1 MTETSENRDGAHHE
15 PATPMDENQK
25 LQVRLTHW
33 VAHNRSHSE
42 EFKQGAEQ
50 ARSSNLPDVARAIN
64 QAGELLQQAGEFLD
78 TALQA
83 MEKP

>member
-1 MTETSENRDGAHHE
+1 MTRTSENKHGAHHE
-15 PATPMDENQK
+15 HATPMDEEQK

-33 VAHNRSHSE
+33 VTHNRNHSE

-50 ARSSNLPDVARAIN
+50 ARSLNLPDAAQAID
-64 QAGELLQQAGEFLD
+64 QAGELLQQAGECLD